1 MCELARN
8 SVIQSG
14 WEGSIKGHWLGHQW
28 AQGINDV
35 HRTNVPDIRI
45 KYRQDT
51 LKNELA
57 TLQRYVAYD
66 KQTKHEERMNMTLH
80 DTVGLAGF
88 AEPAKVQHHI
98 HHHQH
103 DTAAAA
109 EAAATTAD
117 EAPKEDMHYLAAFPG
132 AALAA
137 ERAKRKLSESGRS
150 EEQHS
155 DH

>member
-14 WEGSIKGHWLGHQW
+14 WEGSIKGHWLGHKW

-35 HRTNVPDIRI
+35 HRTNVPDLRI

-51 LKNELA
+51 LRNELA

-66 KQTKHEERMNMTLH
+66 KQTKHEEKMNMTLH

-88 AEPAKVQHHI
+88 AEPAKLQHHI
-98 HHHQH
+98 HHDQH
-103 DTAAAA
+103 DT
-109 EAAATTAD
+109 TTTD
-117 EAPKEDMHYLAAFPG
+117 EAPKEDLHYLAAFPG

-150 EEQHS
+150 EEQQHS